1 MAFQLLD
8 GPSLQDRVSVTA
20 SVVKELNVNASALS
34 SRQVITIQPI
44 DGNIWVYF
52 GDGTNI
58 PSAATVST
66 KGLKH
71 VKMAK
76 ESYEVGDKQPLF
88 IVSDTGTVNVT
99 FVERA

>member
-8 GPSLQDRVSVTA
+8 GPSKQDRVAVTTA
-20 SVVKELNVNASALS
+20 TVKELKVGASALAE
-34 SRQVITIQPI
+34 RQVITIQPT

-52 GDGTNI
+52 GDGTT

-66 KGLKH
+66 KGFKH
-71 VKMAK
+71 VKNAK
-76 ESYEVGDKQPLF
+76 ESYEAGERQQVF
-88 IVSDTGTVNVT
+88 IVAETGTVNVT

>member
-1 MAFQLLD
+1 MFHPLD
-8 GPSLQDRVSVTA
+8 GPSAQDRVAVTT
-20 SVVKELNVNASALS
+20 SVVKLLKVGANALDDRA
-34 SRQVITIQPI
+34 VVTIQPV

-52 GDGTNI
+52 GDGTV

-66 KGLKH
+66 KGFKH

-76 ESYEVGDKQPLF
+76 ESYEAGPKQDIY
-88 IVSDTGTVNVT
+88 IVADAGTVNVT

>member
-1 MAFQLLD
+1 MFQLLD
-8 GPSLQDRVSVTA
+8 GPSIQDRVAVIT
-20 SVVKELNVNASALS
+20 SVVKELKVGGSALAE
-34 SRQVITIQPI
+34 RQVITIQPL

-52 GDGTNI
+52 GDGSTPI
-58 PSAATVST
+58 AATVSS

-76 ESYEVGDKQPLF
+76 ESYEAGEKQQVF
-88 IVSDTGTVNVT
+88 IVAESGTVNVT